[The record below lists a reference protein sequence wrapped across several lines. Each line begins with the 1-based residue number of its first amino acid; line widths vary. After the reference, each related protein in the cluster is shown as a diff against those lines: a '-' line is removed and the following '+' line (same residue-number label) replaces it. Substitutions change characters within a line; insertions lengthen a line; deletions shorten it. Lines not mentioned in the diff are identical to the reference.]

1 MKTDGEEL
9 IRKRAYELWERAGR
23 PEGDGLKHWFEAA
36 EEIQAAGINRGGE
49 PKNAAPSGDALA
61 SADPSEGKKPR
72 KSAARKQQDDAKP
85 KKSPA
90 SKSRNKKGERTESR

>member
-23 PEGDGLKHWFEAA
+23 PEGDGLKHWLEAA
-36 EEIQAAGINRGGE
+36 EEIQSARIDRGGE
-49 PKNAAPSGDALA
+49 RENGALSGDPIV

-85 KKSPA
+85 KKNTA
-90 SKSRNKKGERTESR
+90 SKARSKKS

>member
-23 PEGDGLKHWFEAA
+23 PEGDGLKHWLEAA
-36 EEIQAAGINRGGE
+36 EEIQARIDRRGE
-49 PKNAAPSGDALA
+49 PEKATLSGDPIV

-72 KSAARKQQDDAKP
+72 KSAARKLQDDAKP
-85 KKSPA
+85 KKNPA
-90 SKSRNKKGERTESR
+90 SKARSKKD